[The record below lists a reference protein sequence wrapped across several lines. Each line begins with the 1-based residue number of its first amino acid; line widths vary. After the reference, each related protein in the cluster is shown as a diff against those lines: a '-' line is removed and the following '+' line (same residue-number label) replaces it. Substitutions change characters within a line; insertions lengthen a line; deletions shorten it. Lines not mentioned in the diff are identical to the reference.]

1 MAVKIPISEARKR
14 LSGLL
19 KALQENPQAVYEI
32 TVNDIVF
39 GELSSPK
46 ARGQRLG
53 TGDALLRAAEEV
65 GQPDLTGAKQHSV
78 ARSHD
83 VYLYRRKGK

>member
-1 MAVKIPISEARKR
+1 
-14 LSGLL
+14 
-19 KALQENPQAVYEI
+19 
-32 TVNDIVF
+32 VNDIVF

-53 TGDALLRAAEEV
+53 TGDALLRAAEEI
-65 GQPDLTGAKQHSV
+65 GQPDITEARRHSV

>member
-1 MAVKIPISEARKR
+1 MTAKIPISEARKQ

-19 KALQENPQAVYEI
+19 KALQENPQTVYEI

-39 GELSSPK
+39 GELTAPR
-46 ARGQRLG
+46 ARGRCLR
-53 TGDALLRAAEEV
+53 TGETLLRAAEEI
-65 GQPDLTGAKQHSV
+65 GPPDVTEAKRHSV
-78 ARSHD
+78 ARRHD

>member
-1 MAVKIPISEARKR
+1 MAVKIPISEARKH

-39 GELSSPK
+39 GELSAPK

-53 TGDALLRAAEEV
+53 TGNALLQAVEEMD
-65 GQPDLTGAKQHSV
+65 QPDITGAARHSV

-83 VYLYRRKGK
+83 VYLHRRKGK

>member
-1 MAVKIPISEARKR
+1 MGVKIPVSEARKR

-39 GELSSPK
+39 GELTAPK
-46 ARGQRLG
+46 ERRRLG
-53 TGDALLRAAEEV
+53 AGDALLRAAAEV
-65 GQPDLTGAKQHSV
+65 GKPEVGGTRRHSIS
-78 ARSHD
+78 RDHD
-83 VYLYRRKGK
+83 RHLYGHKIK